1 MSTGGQGADDQ
12 ARLVEGDIVRLDDV
26 VTDFDYGKLGRPNCV
41 VRVIGDPPQQFYVVP
56 RTTDGSIG
64 TLTEAGVLP
73 GLNKRGRFL
82 YIPRPVLPADLAGC
96 EHLGRL
102 PEKVRALV
110 LGNVNW
116 AALDL
121 DL

>member
-1 MSTGGQGADDQ
+1 MDEGGQEAEGQ
-12 ARLVEGDIVRLDDV
+12 PRLVEGDVIRLDDV
-26 VTDFDYGKLGRPNCV
+26 VTDFDYGKRGRPNCV

-56 RTTDGSIG
+56 RTTNGSIG
-64 TLTEAGVLP
+64 TLTEASVLP
-73 GLNKRGRFL
+73 GLNKKGRFL
-82 YIPRPVLPADLAGC
+82 HIPRPVLPADLVDC
-96 EHLGRL
+96 EHLGTL